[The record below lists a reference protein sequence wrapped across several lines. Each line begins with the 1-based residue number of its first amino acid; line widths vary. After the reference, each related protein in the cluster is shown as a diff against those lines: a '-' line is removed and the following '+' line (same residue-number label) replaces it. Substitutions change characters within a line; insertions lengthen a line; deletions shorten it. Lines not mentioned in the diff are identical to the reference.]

1 MSKDDQKQRETGFK
15 VTDRRMFTADG
26 EPISAPREEGPA
38 PKTVQSERPG
48 GRSEAPREAAES
60 PRQPGSRPAMDFSTF
75 IISLATSAM
84 AYLGEVPDPT
94 TGKSM
99 QSLEGAQQMIEIL
112 SLLQE
117 KTRGNLDP
125 EEAQLLEE
133 ILYELRM
140 KFLAKAKVI
149 SL

>member
-1 MSKDDQKQRETGFK
+1 MSKDERKQAETGFK
-15 VTDRRMFTADG
+15 VTDRRMFTPDG
-26 EPISAPREEGPA
+26 EPISSPREEDTP
-38 PKTVQSERPG
+38 PKTAQSEQTPR
-48 GRSEAPREAAES
+48 RSDAQTGAAES
-60 PRQPGSRPAMDFSTF
+60 PRQPGGRPAMDFSTF

-117 KTRGNLDP
+117 KTRGNLDA